1 MKGCS
6 MFVAVMLIAPASPLW
21 AQAQSQSEARTTA
34 ALNHNPAPA
43 QPGATTQELTTS
55 APAGGTSV
63 APAPA
68 PAHNASGV
76 PQGSTLLAEFANSL
90 NAKKLKPGDRIKAI
104 LDQDLILGGKLVA
117 KSESKLIGHVTEVR
131 AHSKESPESRLG
143 VVFDKILL
151 KHHQELDFEAVVQ
164 ALAPP
169 APRRSRV
176 DEPDQMLPPPVLSAG
191 NVNTIGRNSNSS
203 SNSNRS
209 TSSSS
214 TLSSSVATMGQVAVV
229 GSTPGMSPGN
239 ISTVQPAMLNN
250 KPMSGGT
257 GMHGVYGLK
266 NLNLIASTDA
276 GKQAAVIV
284 SSKSDVKL
292 ESGTQIVL
300 LVVSK

>member
-6 MFVAVMLIAPASPLW
+6 IFIAVLLITNASSSW
-21 AQAQSQSEARTTA
+21 AQVKSASETRSTA
-34 ALNHNPAPA
+34 TLRQEAVPP
-43 QPGATTQELTTS
+43 QPGVSTEITTT
-55 APAGGTSV
+55 APAGGSNVGRTPVPTSKLSL
-63 APAPA
+63 A
-68 PAHNASGV
+68 
-76 PQGSTLLAEFANSL
+76 QGSTLLAELANSL
-90 NAKKLKPGDRIKAI
+90 NAKKLKPGDKIKAI
-104 LDQDLILGGKLVA
+104 LDQDLIVGGKLVA
-117 KSESKLIGHVTEVR
+117 KSDSKLIGHVTEVK
-131 AHSKESPESRLG
+131 AHSQDNPESRLG

-176 DEPDQMLPPPVLSAG
+176 DEPDQMLPPPTLSVG
-191 NVNTIGRNSNSS
+191 NVNAIGRNSSSS

-209 TSSSS
+209 TSSSG

-229 GSTPGMSPGN
+229 GSTPGMNPGN
-239 ISTVQPAMLNN
+239 ISTVQPAVVNN
-250 KPMSGGT
+250 KPVSGGT

-266 NLNLIASTDA
+266 NLDLIASTAA
-276 GKQAAVIV
+276 GKASPVIV
-284 SSKSDVKL
+284 STKSDVKL